1 MVADPHFCRRSLPAV
16 SVVSAETHAEF
27 TKADRV
33 VLVAYLE
40 ESDTK
45 NREVFESFANA
56 HRDDYVFGLSSDPSV
71 LTTVGSVSAP
81 AVVLWKTFDE
91 GRNDLVGSFTPE
103 GLAEFASKHSVPLFD
118 EISPSNFAMYA
129 ESGLPLAY
137 VFIEATDSSREG
149 LIKSLEPIAKK
160 QQGKVNFVWID
171 ALKFADHAKSL
182 NLPEAKWP
190 SFAIQNV
197 MAQEK
202 FPLEQTKPVDHK
214 TVDAFVQDFIDG
226 KVPASVKSAP
236 VPKTQDGSVHVLVA
250 DEFDQQVFG
259 DKNDRDAFVEFCA
272 SPPAHRPPAGMRLTW
287 LPVDAPW
294 CGHCKKLACAAITIL
309 ARTGRHADL
318 SSTGR
323 LGTFSAT
330 GLLTLRTSF

>member
-1 MVADPHFCRRSLPAV
+1 MAHRRALPAV
-16 SVVSAETHAEF
+16 SIVAPENHTEF
-27 TKADRV
+27 TKTDRV

-40 ESDTK
+40 DSDAK
-45 NREVFESFANA
+45 NREVFESFANS

-71 LTTVGSVSAP
+71 VSGLGGSVSAP

-103 GLAEFASKHSVPLFD
+103 SLAEFAGKHSVPLFD

-137 VFIEATDSSREG
+137 VFIEATDSSRET

-182 NLPEAKWP
+182 NLPDAKWP

-197 MAQEK
+197 MQQEK
-202 FPLEQTKPVDHK
+202 FPLDQSK
-214 TVDAFVQDFIDG
+214 TVDFKSIDSFVTDFIDG
-226 KVPASVKSAP
+226 KIAASVKSAP
-236 VPKTQDGSVHVLVA
+236 VLKNQDGPVHVLVA
-250 DEFDQQVFG
+250 DEFDEQVFG
-259 DKNDRDAFVEFCA
+259 ANNDRDAFVEFCA
-272 SPPAHRPPAGMRLTW
+272 
-287 LPVDAPW
+287 
-294 CGHCKKLACAAITIL
+294 
-309 ARTGRHADL
+309 
-318 SSTGR
+318 
-323 LGTFSAT
+323 
-330 GLLTLRTSF
+330 